1 MPINANHAYYHC
13 FLSLSPQ
20 MLYSICVKKDFEF
33 IDHTADIGIT
43 AYGADMKQV
52 FANAAR
58 GLFSIITN
66 LDNVASTKKLDIQ
79 VTAPDREALL
89 INWLNELIYFF
100 ETKEIIFNRFEI
112 TTITDTEL
120 KAKAYGE
127 KINLA
132 KHELKTQVKAAT
144 YHMLNIEQN
153 EDGYQARVIFDV

>member
-1 MPINANHAYYHC
+1 M
-13 FLSLSPQ
+13 
-20 MLYSICVKKDFEF
+20 KKDFEF
-33 IDHTADIGIT
+33 IDHTADIGIL

-66 LDNVASTKKLDIQ
+66 LDNVTSTKKLDIR

-89 INWLNELIYFF
+89 INWLNELIYLF
-100 ETKEIIFNRFEI
+100 EVKEMLFNRFDI
-112 TTITDTEL
+112 TTITDTNL
-120 KAKAYGE
+120 KATGYGE

-144 YHMLNIEQN
+144 YHMLKIEQN
-153 EDGYQARVIFDV
+153 DGGWKAQVIFDV